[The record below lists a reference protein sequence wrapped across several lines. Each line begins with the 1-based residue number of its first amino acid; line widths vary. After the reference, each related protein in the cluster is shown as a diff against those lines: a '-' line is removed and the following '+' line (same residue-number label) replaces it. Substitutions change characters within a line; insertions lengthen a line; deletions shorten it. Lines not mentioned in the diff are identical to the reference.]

1 MRAPYTPDDPR
12 SSNAYTGRSMRK
24 SKIAHATLAF
34 ESPVGGLVIATKSL
48 CKDSPNHSSIP
59 KCPREKTTLL
69 GRMVS
74 TWR

>member
-1 MRAPYTPDDPR
+1 MIA
-12 SSNAYTGRSMRK
+12 
-24 SKIAHATLAF
+24 SKIAQAPLAL
-34 ESPVGGLVIATKSL
+34 ESPVGGLVIAMKSL
-48 CKDSPNHSSIP
+48 SKSSPNHSSMP